1 MNAPAFF
8 WAKIWLRLGI
18 VLLLVGIAPMVL
30 QQVGFADSI
39 PVMATLVTLTV
50 APLGAVCVVIGIIL
64 VLVAWARR
72 PQEPS

>member
-18 VLLLVGIAPMVL
+18 VLLLVGIAPILL

-39 PVMATLVTLTV
+39 PVMVTLVTLTV

-72 PQEPS
+72 PREPS